1 MHRALWVFLAL
12 AVAAA
17 CARFTTPTVDPQ
29 LVAWQAQATALRG
42 HAFVSPVQLAWIS
55 RDDVSEVIRGELAGV
70 VTAEEIRVYRD
81 GYAALGVFPPGLD
94 YVDALLALQTDVLA
108 GLYSRRTKTLYV
120 LDSLRDDPDG
130 VAPEQSQIVVHE
142 LVHALQDQ
150 HFPASL
156 GLLQGLRHQDDVVAA
171 LSAVIEGDAA
181 FTELGLATL
190 DDGSD
195 ARTLRNATRIQ
206 QGIFGELENP
216 ESTLAK
222 APRLL
227 RESLFFPYAWG
238 PPRSAALFEARG
250 NAGLDDAL
258 REPPLSTLRIF
269 TPDDTDPVEF
279 IRLPIAELVARMPA
293 ERQCVAGHD
302 NVAGAL
308 TLRVLFDEYGP
319 DGQGAELMRGWSGDR
334 FVQLDCGRTWE
345 LGWLTRWDSP
355 AAAARFADAYRAIA
369 KRVAA
374 NAPLSGVPQ
383 VVARDRAVLV
393 VTPGVTEHAD
403 WLFAASEIRAYSTFV
418 QWRDDGCFP
427 ETPCPDAGAN

>member
-1 MHRALWVFLAL
+1 MRRALGTAFVLAGF
-12 AVAAA
+12 AA
-17 CARFTTPTVDPQ
+17 CARFSTPDVAPQ
-29 LVAWQAQATALRG
+29 LVAWQAQASGLRG
-42 HAFVSPVQLAWIS
+42 HDFIAPVQLAWIS
-55 RDDVSEVIRGELAGV
+55 RDDVSDVIRGELEGV
-70 VTAEEIRVYRD
+70 VSAEEVRVYRD

-156 GLLQGLRHQDDVVAA
+156 ALLQGLRHQDDVVAA

-190 DDGSD
+190 EDGSD
-195 ARTLRNATRIQ
+195 ARTLRNATLIQ
-206 QGIFGELENP
+206 RGIFAELESK

-238 PPRSAALFEARG
+238 PPRSAALFEAQG
-250 NAGLDDAL
+250 NAGLDAAL

-279 IRLPIAELVARMPA
+279 IRLPIAELVTRTGA
-293 ERQCVAGHD
+293 ERHCIAGHD

-319 DGQGAELMRGWSGDR
+319 AGQGAALMRGWSGDR
-334 FVQLDCGRTWE
+334 FLQLDCGKTWE
-345 LGWLTRWDSP
+345 LVWLTRWDSP

-369 KRVAA
+369 TRVAA
-374 NAPLSGVPQ
+374 NAPLSGLPE
-383 VVARDRAVLV
+383 VVVRDRSVLV
-393 VTPGVTEHAD
+393 VTPGVSAHVD
-403 WLFAASEIRAYSTFV
+403 WLFSSSEIRAYATFV

-427 ETPCPDAGAN
+427 ETPCPDAGGN